1 LSNFYLKEAHFIYK
15 DNETIQIR
23 IFNSIQNVDKEW
35 EALAA
40 QDYFLQ
46 PAFLSNIEMQ
56 LKEVLVPNYIT
67 IYHQN
72 KIIGIIYTQL
82 ITFNAQF
89 FNENVKENFLVK
101 LQKNSLYCLLDWIQ
115 TKLLVVGNIYLTG
128 QHGFII
134 DNAFDKNFI
143 LNNVVK
149 TLSKHLKTRVSI
161 IKDIQVNE
169 LNIDGYN
176 QIEVQ
181 PNMIFYNKNWTNF
194 DDYLN
199 ALNSKHRVKAK
210 KIISLG
216 STLQLE
222 KLQTMNS
229 AISQTLYDLYLKM
242 IENASYNLSKINK
255 NYIEQLFYLENAHIY
270 TVKLNGQIEAFFAY
284 FNNGKYATAHYL
296 GYNTALKN
304 NVALYHNVLF
314 FLVKCT
320 IQDGFDYMIWA
331 RTALEIKSSVGAKPV
346 KTSILIRHENKYLN
360 ACLQKG
366 IQLFTQENWIERHPF
381 K

>member
-1 LSNFYLKEAHFIYK
+1 LKEAHFIYK

-216 STLQLE
+216 SALQLE

-270 TVKLNGQIEAFFAY
+270 TVKLNGQIEAFFRI
-284 FNNGKYATAHYL
+284 F
-296 GYNTALKN
+296 
-304 NVALYHNVLF
+304 
-314 FLVKCT
+314 
-320 IQDGFDYMIWA
+320 
-331 RTALEIKSSVGAKPV
+331 
-346 KTSILIRHENKYLN
+346 
-360 ACLQKG
+360 
-366 IQLFTQENWIERHPF
+366 
-381 K
+381 